1 MCWKCRRCLGLI
13 GKTTGRAPYDNL
25 EMIMSLLRLNF
36 ILKLEMTICVIWNC
50 WYDDSIIDPRYRELI
65 YKSMYS
71 LSNLTLE
78 IVSTTLNYVFYW
90 NAFEMEQP
98 QPMED
103 MFMTNKNKGNIGV

>member
-1 MCWKCRRCLGLI
+1 
-13 GKTTGRAPYDNL
+13 
-25 EMIMSLLRLNF
+25 
-36 ILKLEMTICVIWNC
+36 
-50 WYDDSIIDPRYRELI
+50 
-65 YKSMYS
+65 MYS